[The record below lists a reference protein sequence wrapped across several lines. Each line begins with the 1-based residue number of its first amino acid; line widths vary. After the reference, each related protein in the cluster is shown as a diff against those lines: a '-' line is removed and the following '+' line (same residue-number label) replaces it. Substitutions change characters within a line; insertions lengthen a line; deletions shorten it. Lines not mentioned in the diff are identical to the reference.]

1 MDQLDAEPDPG
12 TYPCWAR
19 YLRTTFSLVSSKLE
33 TQWWNFSQTSQRLSN
48 TSTNISLGIVL
59 LRVPENFRSQENWN
73 WKKNWWGNTLSEL
86 LNRWASVSNCQ
97 GFVVK
102 LIRTPFPISKPPCIL
117 QRQICYLQHLGNLR
131 LLAVTE
137 CSGQWKMGTFITLGP
152 VPPLRAADQGLS
164 GQDAFAQ
171 WHSFDPKNITWQN
184 EKVIIFRYPRGVTT
198 DLLDV

>member
-137 CSGQWKMGTFITLGP
+137 CSGQWKMGPVITLGP
-152 VPPLRAADQGLS
+152 VPPYGRR
-164 GQDAFAQ
+164 
-171 WHSFDPKNITWQN
+171 T
-184 EKVIIFRYPRGVTT
+184 
-198 DLLDV
+198 